1 MSLPSTDRLWATT
14 LDALLAGGT
23 REHLAR
29 SRPVLAAKERF
40 VAGESSD
47 DAVGQAQRLRRTNR
61 LAALHPLLP
70 PAADD
75 VAVSAT
81 VAEAVTAIEHIAPVT
96 SGGDYRSE
104 IYLAPEQL
112 GIGDDSTSGTGSG
125 RAALTRAIHA
135 LAEVCAA
142 GDEHRVDV
150 TLRSGPVTAADA
162 VLDLVET
169 TRERY
174 PRLTASI
181 VARRHRS
188 ESDAARLAASG
199 TRVRLVRGGAG
210 EPVSQ
215 SWQDPHETDLAYARV
230 LADLLGSG
238 VHTVVATHEP
248 LLLDLADGLADQSG
262 RGPVGLEYQF
272 FLGVQPELQM
282 RTADAGHRVRVLVP
296 YGQQWLEYLHDL
308 ARRPSGVGRLAAA
321 LLGRG

>member
-1 MSLPSTDRLWATT
+1 MSPMSPMSTDRLRARA
-14 LDALLAGGT
+14 LDALLDPDI
-23 REHLAR
+23 RERVATSRSITAAR
-29 SRPVLAAKERF
+29 ERF
-40 VAGESSD
+40 VAGEGTD
-47 DAVGQAQRLRRTNR
+47 DAVAQAQRLRRTNR

-70 PAADD
+70 AADD
-75 VAVSAT
+75 AAGVDAA
-81 VAEAVTAIEHIAPVT
+81 VAEAVTAIERLAPVT

-104 IYLAPEQL
+104 IYLSPEQL
-112 GIGDDSTSGTGSG
+112 GIGVDPD
-125 RAALTRAIHA
+125 RAARA

-142 GDEHRVDV
+142 GDAHRVDT
-150 TLRSGPVTAADA
+150 TLRSGPAAAADA
-162 VLDLVET
+162 TLDLVEA

-188 ESDAARLAASG
+188 EGDVARLAASG

-210 EPVSQ
+210 DPASE
-215 SWQDPHETDLAYARV
+215 SWQDPHEADLAYVRC

-262 RGPVGLEYQF
+262 RGPEGLEYQF
-272 FLGVQPELQM
+272 FLGAQPDLQM

-296 YGQQWLEYLHDL
+296 YGPQWLEYLHDL
-308 ARRPSGVGRLAAA
+308 ARRPSGVRRLVAVLA
-321 LLGRG
+321 GRG